1 MVLARRL
8 VAGVDVWINT
18 PEYPLEASGTSGQ
31 KAGMNGVLNLSVLDG
46 WWNEGYNGKN
56 GWAITP
62 HGTEFDREYRNQQ
75 EANDLL
81 DILEKE
87 VVPLYFNR
95 DGQGYSAAWVE
106 RAKESMKSI
115 IRLRIPGTDKLNGTD
130 KLTNFSLR
138 SGISGRF

>member
-31 KAGMNGVLNLSVLDG
+31 KAGMNGVLNLSILDG

-62 HGTEFDREYRNQQ
+62 HGAEFDHEYRNQQ

-81 DILEKE
+81 EILE
-87 VVPLYFNR
+87 N
-95 DGQGYSAAWVE
+95 
-106 RAKESMKSI
+106 
-115 IRLRIPGTDKLNGTD
+115 
-130 KLTNFSLR
+130 
-138 SGISGRF
+138 